1 MVHVGFSP
9 SAGPTLGVEWEL
21 GLVDAASGDLVQ
33 LADQVLAALPGPDG
47 SPGHPRIKKELLL
60 NTVELV
66 TGICTNAAEAREDL
80 AGSLAEVRSV
90 TDGLG
95 VELFS
100 AGTHPFAAWQDQQVA
115 EGARYATLID
125 RTQWWGRQMLIY
137 GVHVH
142 VGMPHRDAVL
152 PVLSAM
158 LGYHPHLQALSASSP
173 FWAGIDTGYASNRA
187 LMFQQLPTAGL
198 PFQFASWEQYEDY
211 LDDMFATGVI
221 DDLAEL
227 RWDLRPAPHLG
238 TLEVRVCDGVPT
250 LREVTA
256 LAALT
261 HCLVIEACD
270 RWREGTLPAPLPP
283 WHVQENKWR
292 AARYGTEAIVILDAK
307 GTERLVTDDVLDTVD
322 RLAPVAARLGCTAE
336 LADVA
341 ALVEDGASYVRQ
353 RRVAA
358 ASGGDLRAVVADLVA
373 RLRADV
379 P

>member
-1 MVHVGFSP
+1 MVHVDFTPSP
-9 SAGPTLGVEWEL
+9 APTLGVEWEL
-21 GLVDAASGDLVQ
+21 GLVDAGTGDLVQ
-33 LADQVLAALPGPDG
+33 LADTVLAALPGPDG
-47 SPGHPRIKKELLL
+47 SPGHPRIKQELLL

-66 TGICTNAAEAREDL
+66 TGICANAAEARADL
-80 AGSLAEVRSV
+80 AGSLAEVRGV

-100 AGTHPFAAWQDQQVA
+100 AGTHPFAAWQDQLVA
-115 EGARYATLID
+115 EGPRYATLID

-158 LGYHPHLQALSASSP
+158 LAYHPHLQALSASSP

-198 PFQFASWEQYEDY
+198 PFQFATWEQYEAY
-211 LDDMFATGVI
+211 LDDVFTTGVI
-221 DDLAEL
+221 DELGEL

-238 TLEVRVCDGVPT
+238 TLEVRVADGVPT

-256 LAALT
+256 IAALT
-261 HCLVIEACD
+261 HCLVVEACD

-292 AARYGTEAIVILDAK
+292 AARYGTDAIVVLDAK
-307 GTERLVTDDVLDTVD
+307 GTERLVTDDVLDLVE
-322 RLAPVAARLGCTAE
+322 RLAPVARRLGCTAE
-336 LADVA
+336 LEDVA
-341 ALVEDGASYVRQ
+341 ALVAEGASYIRQ
-353 RRVAA
+353 RAVAA
-358 ASGGDLRAVVADLVA
+358 AHGGDLRAVVTDLVG

>member
-1 MVHVGFSP
+1 MQVHFAPSP
-9 SAGPTLGVEWEL
+9 APTLGVEWEL
-21 GLVDAASGDLVQ
+21 GLVDAQTHELVQ
-33 LADQVLAALPGPDG
+33 LADTVLAALPGPDG
-47 SPGHPRIKKELLL
+47 SPGHPRVKKELML

-66 TGICTNAAEAREDL
+66 TGICRTAGEAAQDL
-80 AGSLAEVRSV
+80 AGSLGEVRAV

-100 AGTHPFAAWQDQQVA
+100 AGTHPFASWQDQRVA
-115 EGARYATLID
+115 DGERYATLID

-152 PVLSAM
+152 PVLNAM
-158 LGYHPHLQALSASSP
+158 LAYHPHLQALSASSP
-173 FWAGIDTGYASNRA
+173 FWAGLDTGYASNRA

-198 PFQFASWEQYEDY
+198 PFQFDDWAQYEAY
-211 LDDMFATGVI
+211 LDDVFTTGVI

-227 RWDLRPAPHLG
+227 RWDLRPAPRLG

-250 LREVTA
+250 LTEVTA

-261 HCLVIEACD
+261 HCLVVEACD
-270 RWREGTLPAPLPP
+270 RWRDGTLPRPLPP

-292 AARYGTEAIVILDAK
+292 AARYGTDAIVVLDAA
-307 GTERLVTDDVLDTVD
+307 GTERLVTDDVHDTLE
-322 RLAPVAARLGCTAE
+322 RLAPVARRLGCTAE
-336 LADVA
+336 LASVADVVA
-341 ALVEDGASYVRQ
+341 TGASYRRQ
-353 RRVAA
+353 RAVAA
-358 ASGGDLRAVVADLVA
+358 ENGGDLRAVVADLVG